1 MSCYIEA
8 FGSRVNPATEW
19 RANPYWSGVRLCGST
34 NCSKVPP
41 SPETLIQRMKRL
53 TAYLARMFVADAL
66 ILFGVVCFLLW
77 LVNCLRSFDVVSV
90 KGQSILVLGVQALY
104 TMPPLAI
111 AFFYVCVGIGLAR
124 ALQALQA
131 NKELHIIHT
140 SYGLGSLW
148 RATGVVAGA
157 GVIGVL
163 LLSNFIE
170 PLAYR
175 RLNALS
181 ASIAADLVS
190 STLRPGRF
198 TQATP
203 GVVLLIGGRGA
214 NGEIREFF
222 ADDRR
227 DPDMRRTYVAE
238 SARVAS
244 DGQNYVLEL
253 RNGSLQYKG
262 KDGRFSEVT
271 FARYDV
277 SVDQLSQPIGP
288 VDPMLEQDSVTL
300 VAEAVFSGQW
310 SQPLLTLLGNRA
322 AEGLRVIG
330 MAMMMLALMGF
341 PSGKRARIP
350 VPMEAGVLLI
360 AFGERGISAYS
371 PLGPATGALAVTA
384 VAGIVLLMKI
394 RPRPLPLVQQ

>member
-1 MSCYIEA
+1 
-8 FGSRVNPATEW
+8 
-19 RANPYWSGVRLCGST
+19 
-34 NCSKVPP
+34 
-41 SPETLIQRMKRL
+41 MKRL
-53 TAYLARMFVADAL
+53 TAYLARMFVTDAL

-90 KGQSILVLGVQALY
+90 KGQSVMVLAVQALY

-148 RATGVVAGA
+148 RATAVVAGA
-157 GVIGVL
+157 GVVAVL
-163 LLSNFIE
+163 ILSNFIE
-170 PLAYR
+170 PLANR

-198 TQATP
+198 TQVTP
-203 GVVLLIGGRGA
+203 GVVLLIGGRGPEGA
-214 NGEIREFF
+214 IEEFF

-227 DPDMRRTYVAE
+227 EPGMRRTYIAE

-253 RNGSLQYKG
+253 RDGSLQYQG
-262 KDGRFSEVT
+262 SDGRFSEVT
-271 FARYDV
+271 FGRYDV
-277 SVDQLSQPIGP
+277 SVEQLSQPVGQT
-288 VDPMLEQDSVTL
+288 DPMLEEDSLSL
-300 VAEAVFSGQW
+300 VAKAMSSGEW
-310 SQPLLTLLGNRA
+310 SPQLLMLLANRS

-330 MAMMMLALMGF
+330 IAMMMLALVGF
-341 PSGKRARIP
+341 PSGKRARVP

-371 PLGPATGALAVTA
+371 PLGTATGALAMIV
-384 VAGIVLLMKI
+384 VAGIALLIRI
-394 RPRPLPLVQQ
+394 RPRPLPPLVSA

>member
-1 MSCYIEA
+1 
-8 FGSRVNPATEW
+8 
-19 RANPYWSGVRLCGST
+19 
-34 NCSKVPP
+34 
-41 SPETLIQRMKRL
+41 MKKL
-53 TAYLARMFVADAL
+53 TAYLARMFVTDAL

-90 KGQSILVLGVQALY
+90 KGQSVWVLGVQALY

-148 RATGVVAGA
+148 RATAVVAGA
-157 GVIGVL
+157 GVVGVL
-163 LLSNFIE
+163 FLSNFVE

-198 TQATP
+198 TQVTP

-214 NGEIREFF
+214 DGAIQEFF

-227 DPDMRRTYVAE
+227 EPDMRRTYVAE

-253 RNGSLQYKG
+253 HNGSLQYQG

-271 FARYDV
+271 FGRYDV
-277 SVDQLSQPIGP
+277 SVEQLSQPVGQT
-288 VDPMLEQDSVTL
+288 DPMLGQDSVAL
-300 VAEAVFSGQW
+300 VVDAMASGQW
-310 SQPLLTLLGNRA
+310 SPELLVLLANRS

-330 MAMMMLALMGF
+330 MAMMML
-341 PSGKRARIP
+341 
-350 VPMEAGVLLI
+350 V

-371 PLGPATGALAVTA
+371 PLGTATGALAMIV
-384 VAGIVLLMKI
+384 VAGIALLVRI
-394 RPRPLPLVQQ
+394 RPHRLPMVSA